1 MLVPTVCA
9 FLQRVPQF
17 DDWLW
22 LDLGSTAIDASLGL
36 LSLTDWNQGGLGGRS
51 DRATAAIEEI
61 AVLSFDVQGRT
72 IGVWARWGLL
82 G

>member
-9 FLQRVPQF
+9 FLAGVPQF

-22 LDLGSTAIDASLGL
+22 LDLGPAAIDASLGL
-36 LSLTDWNQGGLGGRS
+36 LSLADWNQGGQGGCS
-51 DRATAAIEEI
+51 AGLTAAIEEI
-61 AVLSFDVQGRT
+61 AVLSFDVQART
-72 IGVWARWGLL
+72 SADWVAWGLL